1 MHIRFGDA
9 EGSNGSESGWVG
21 RLIIRKI
28 NVDQFD
34 GIWDRFGFGSRSNSW
49 PNSSPTLR
57 DMPAFPRWPAMSG
70 KLTPTA

>member
-34 GIWDRFGFGSRSNSW
+34 GIWDRFGFGSKKQLVAELE
-49 PNSSPTLR
+49 PHL
-57 DMPAFPRWPAMSG
+57 A
-70 KLTPTA
+70 